1 MEHIILPLLN
11 ILITQ
16 HPEVDLSSG
25 IVILY
30 EGVEET
36 YINRRAPPHPQS
48 KTTTAKNGK
57 PQNQKTQ
64 RNKTRW
70 EI

>member
-57 PQNQKTQ
+57 PQNQK
-64 RNKTRW
+64 
-70 EI
+70 